1 MKTKQPHAKAFC
13 LTLALFLAIA
23 PAGLYAGGN
32 KARSSGGVSGSAELR
47 FGLMTEPS
55 TLDPLSPSN
64 TADGRSVLFN
74 VFEGLL
80 KPDTEGNVEP
90 AAAEKFS
97 LNESGRVYTFTLREG
112 LLFHN
117 GKPVSSADAAFTIRA
132 AIDAQFADFSLIDR
146 IDTPDSRTIR
156 ITLKSP
162 DPEFLSNLTIGIVPK
177 DNPDRERNP
186 VGTGPFIIE
195 SYTAQQN
202 LVLVKNPNY
211 WKKGYPKLD
220 KVTVVFSS
228 GSDALLLGLQGG
240 NFDGATIPGSL
251 LPQLDRN
258 RFDVFPGYS
267 ASIQLLALNNSV
279 KPLDDPRIRQ
289 AINYGIDIQE
299 IIDAAFYG
307 EGEGSGSPLIP
318 GLVRS
323 YETSLKNPY
332 PINIEKAKSLLRE
345 AGYPNGFNLE
355 ITVPSVY
362 VMHVDTAQV
371 MVNQLSKIGV
381 NASIKL
387 VDWAAWLS
395 GVYRGRQFQ
404 STVISLDANS
414 ISPRAFLS
422 RYRSDSGSNFINYK
436 NPAYDR
442 TYDLCLTEI
451 NDQRRAALYKEA
463 QRIVS
468 SDAASV
474 YIQDILGFKVFTKG
488 RFSGVL
494 NYPLYVIDFSTIELK
509 Q

>member
-1 MKTKQPHAKAFC
+1 MKTKQPHTKGFF
-13 LTLALFLAIA
+13 LTLALLLVIF
-23 PAGLYAGGN
+23 PVSLYAGGN
-32 KARSSGGVSGSAELR
+32 KARSGSGGAELR

-74 VFEGLL
+74 VFEGLV
-80 KPDTEGNVEP
+80 KPDTQGNLAP
-90 AAAEKFS
+90 AAAEKYS
-97 LNESGRVYTFTLREG
+97 LDESGKVYTFTLREG

-132 AIDAQFADFSLIDR
+132 AIDAQFADFSLIDS

-162 DPEFLSNLTIGIVPK
+162 DPEFLSNLTIGIVPR
-177 DNPDRERNP
+177 DNPDREKNP
-186 VGTGPFIIE
+186 VGSGPFIIE

-202 LVLVKNPNY
+202 LVLIKNPNY

-267 ASIQLLALNNSV
+267 NSVQLLALNNSV

-371 MVNQLSKIGV
+371 IVNQLSKIGV

-404 STVISLDANS
+404 STIISLDANS

-422 RYRSDSGSNFINYK
+422 RYRSDSGANFINYK
-436 NPAYDR
+436 NSAYDR
-442 TYDLCLTEI
+442 TYDLSLTEI

-474 YIQDILGFKVFTKG
+474 YIQDILGFKIFPKG
-488 RFSGVL
+488 RFSGVR
-494 NYPLYVIDFSTIELK
+494 NYPLYVIDFSTIEVK